1 MQRLGIFGGTFNPPH
16 KGHIYIACEAMKAA
30 ALDKMLFIPC
40 GNPPHKK
47 VAGDVAAKHRFQM
60 TRLAIEGSPNF
71 EITDLEIKDKSPSYT
86 AKTLEKLKVL
96 CPDSKLCF
104 VVGGDSLRD
113 MEGWYHP
120 EKICSL
126 AEIIAVSRGGIEDA
140 VLAEKAEFYR
150 KKYNAQI
157 TVITVSPLDISSSD
171 IRQKIADG
179 EDVSDAVEDSVLKY
193 IKENGIYKDSV

>member
-16 KGHIYIACEAMKAA
+16 KGHIYIACQAMKSA

-47 VAGDVAAKHRFQM
+47 VEGDILAKHRLEM
-60 TRLAIEGSPNF
+60 TRLAISDNPDF
-71 EITDLEIKDKSPSYT
+71 EITDIEVKDKAPSYT

-96 CPDSKLCF
+96 FPDLALCF

-120 EKICSL
+120 ERIFAL
-126 AEIIAVSRGGIEDA
+126 AEIIAISRGGIDA
-140 VLAEKAEFYR
+140 SVVAERAEYYT

-157 TVITVSPLDISSSD
+157 TVVDVSPLDISSSD
-171 IRQKIADG
+171 IRQKIIAG
-179 EDVSDAVEDSVLKY
+179 EDVSDVVQDSVLGY
-193 IKENGIYKDSV
+193 IKETGIYKDSI